1 MRVLLV
7 ATLAALLLSGC
18 TVSTYAAPSGIQG
31 TVWIGP
37 TCPVQR
43 DPPDPDCADR
53 RHETTL
59 ELTTADGVFVRRF
72 ASDGN
77 GTYRIDVAPGNY
89 AIRSPPE
96 QTLPSCA
103 AGPVTVVAGDYP
115 TLDVPCDSGIR

>member
-1 MRVLLV
+1 MRALLV

-18 TVSTYAAPSGIQG
+18 TVSTDSTSSGIQG

-43 DPPDPDCADR
+43 DPPDPECADR
-53 RHETTL
+53 RYATTL
-59 ELTTADGVFVRRF
+59 ELTTADGEFVRRF

-77 GTYRIDVAPGNY
+77 GTYRIDVAPGSY
-89 AIRSPPE
+89 AIRSPPD
-96 QTLPSCA
+96 QTLPYCA
-103 AGPVTVVAGDYP
+103 AGPVTVVTGAYP